1 MARFTN
7 RRALGRLGAGDGVRK
22 TERGQIRIL
31 ERTLRR
37 LDDARFAS
45 FHQCGNDHGTI
56 NIFFSHEEA
65 DVLHRAAAIGLGE
78 LFKLLV
84 MPVTPEKT

>member
-1 MARFTN
+1 
-7 RRALGRLGAGDGVRK
+7 LRK

-31 ERTLRR
+31 EGTLQR
-37 LDDARFAS
+37 LDQARMTS
-45 FHQCGNDHGTI
+45 FREYGNDRGRVTLVL
-56 NIFFSHEEA
+56 SHEEA

-84 MPVTPEKT
+84 LPEKPT